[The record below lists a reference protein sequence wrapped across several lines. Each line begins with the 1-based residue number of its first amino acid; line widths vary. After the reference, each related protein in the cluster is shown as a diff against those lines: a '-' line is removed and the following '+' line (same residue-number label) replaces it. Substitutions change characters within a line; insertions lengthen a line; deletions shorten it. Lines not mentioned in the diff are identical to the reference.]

1 MLRDSVHAWRRR
13 EGWSSDRVCMEIVE
27 AHERMGYDRLTGIEF
42 AQAGAGRDVMRAMR
56 TNVVR
61 ITRWLDDVS
70 KDDGLVPTNLV
81 PMVLRA
87 LPRDLRIAAAAEMMH
102 EVGLTAEP
110 MPVGA
115 STDSHAA
122 LLVELVREV
131 GEGSAAFAELACQA
145 DKAALIRAEA
155 ELAEALMAV
164 SRSLDCVRRAMV
176 RAAA

>member
-1 MLRDSVHAWRRR
+1 MLRDAVQAWRRR
-13 EGWSSDRVCMEIVE
+13 EGWSSERVCAEIVE
-27 AHERMGYDRLTGIEF
+27 AHQRMGYDRLSGIEF
-42 AQAGAGRDVMRAMR
+42 VHAGAGRDVMRAMR

-70 KDDGLVPTNLV
+70 KDDGLVPPNLI
-81 PMVLRA
+81 PMLLGA

-110 MPVGA
+110 LPGEVSA
-115 STDSHAA
+115 DSHAA

-155 ELAEALMAV
+155 ELAEAMLAV
-164 SRSLDCVRRAMV
+164 QRSLDCVRRAMV
-176 RAAA
+176 RAA